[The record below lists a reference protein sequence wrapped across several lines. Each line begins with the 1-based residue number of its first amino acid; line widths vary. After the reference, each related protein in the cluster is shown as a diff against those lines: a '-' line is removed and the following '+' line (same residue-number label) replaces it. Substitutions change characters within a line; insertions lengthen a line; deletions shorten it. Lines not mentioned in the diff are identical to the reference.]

1 MKKTTISLT
10 EKVNCLERELL
21 MRRRVYPR
29 LIQQSKLTQSEADF
43 EINIMQ
49 AILNDYKQQAKTDL
63 GELPLFS
70 K

>member
-1 MKKTTISLT
+1 MKKTISLT

-43 EINIMQ
+43 EISIMQ

-63 GELPLFS
+63 GELPLF